1 MFLANSISD
10 FSSGPGVRRHVQVV
24 QRPPP
29 GRVAGRPQQPAN
41 RTPQPPHRGRRP
53 TEPKPF
59 KVNRLGPPP
68 ELKETQGGDI
78 IMDAEV
84 INPNSSLPG
93 ATSNTSRKPVQQ
105 FQEMRTYPPLDIP
118 HWTYPTLNIPPWTY
132 PLLLTSGGHPC
143 RPSQTC
149 SLEDL
154 TPPFPHCY

>member
-1 MFLANSISD
+1 MFLANN
-10 FSSGPGVRRHVQVV
+10 FSCFPSGPGARRPVQVV

-53 TEPKPF
+53 AEPKPF

-84 INPNSSLPG
+84 INPNPSLPG

-105 FQEMRTYPPLDIP
+105 VQEMRTYPPLDIP
-118 HWTYPTLNIPPWTY
+118 HSGHTPWTY
-132 PLLLTSGGHPC
+132 PLLLTSGDHHW
-143 RPSQTC
+143 RPGQTC

-154 TPPFPHCY
+154 APPSPHCY